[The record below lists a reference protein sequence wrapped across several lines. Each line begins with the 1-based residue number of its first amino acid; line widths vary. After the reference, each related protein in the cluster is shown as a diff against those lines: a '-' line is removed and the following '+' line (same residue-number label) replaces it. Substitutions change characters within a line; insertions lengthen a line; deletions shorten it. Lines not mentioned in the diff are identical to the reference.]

1 METAER
7 SRGAGLVIGG
17 MSIQVDDQKAQSKCL
32 YLLNYLRSIR
42 CLDCDSGIT
51 AEQIHF

>member
-7 SRGAGLVIGG
+7 SRVAGLVIGG
-17 MSIQVDDQKAQSKCL
+17 MSIQVDNQTTQSKCL
-32 YLLNYLRSIR
+32 YLLNHLRSIG
-42 CLDCDSGIT
+42 CLDCDSGVT